1 MSENSNN
8 DLLTKYLNE
17 MINDLTISRTDL
29 RTCFETTI
37 NIYRNAL
44 THINKFG
51 RIRTSNQTF
60 RNNVWRHS
68 SMRSFILKSGW
79 IVTTCDDSQ
88 VIRFNNEES
97 LRNGLKILVDCR
109 FIKPDN
115 EESLQ
120 SNKLVLQMRDCLR
133 EEELKQ
139 KALNEKMAQMKIFED
154 KKRQNEILVQNIKK
168 EIESEN
174 KYRQLVFNYKKQ

>member
-17 MINDLTISRTDL
+17 MINDLMISRTDL

-44 THINKFG
+44 TDVNKFG
-51 RIRTSNQTF
+51 RIWTSNQTF

-68 SMRSFILKSGW
+68 LMRSFILKSGW
-79 IVTTCDDSQ
+79 IVSTCDGSQ
-88 VIRFNNEES
+88 VIRFNNEE
-97 LRNGLKILVDCR
+97 LLKNGLKILIDYR

-115 EESLQ
+115 EESIQ
-120 SNKLVLQMRDCLR
+120 SNKLVLQMRDHLT

-139 KALNEKMAQMKIFED
+139 KALNEKKAQMKIFEE
-154 KKRQNEILVQNIKK
+154 KKAKK
-168 EIESEN
+168 
-174 KYRQLVFNYKKQ
+174 

>member
-1 MSENSNN
+1 
-8 DLLTKYLNE
+8 
-17 MINDLTISRTDL
+17 
-29 RTCFETTI
+29 
-37 NIYRNAL
+37 
-44 THINKFG
+44 
-51 RIRTSNQTF
+51 
-60 RNNVWRHS
+60 
-68 SMRSFILKSGW
+68 MRSFILKSGW